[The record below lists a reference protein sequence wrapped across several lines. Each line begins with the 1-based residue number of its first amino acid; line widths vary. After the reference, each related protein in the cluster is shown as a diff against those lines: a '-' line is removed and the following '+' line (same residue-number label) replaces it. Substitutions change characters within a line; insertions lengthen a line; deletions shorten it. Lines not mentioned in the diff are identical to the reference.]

1 MNNDFCGLI
10 NETSSKLDTSF
21 VLNKL
26 KLCNIRE
33 LDGFSKNFQ
42 HYYHKLD
49 DIQSQFWLN

>member
-1 MNNDFCGLI
+1 MKFYGSMNEI
-10 NETSSKLDTSF
+10 SSKLDTSY

-33 LDGFSKNFQ
+33 LDEFSKNFQ

-49 DIQSQFWLN
+49 DVQS